1 VTTETATVALLHLGS
16 ASPEVRAEVGPV
28 LLHALGLGGRR
39 LPELSLED
47 FQLMAALGLIPN
59 PPEEG

>member
-1 VTTETATVALLHLGS
+1 MTTETATVALLHLGS

-39 LPELSLED
+39 LPEPSLED
-47 FQLMAALGLIPN
+47 IELMAALGLN
-59 PPEEG
+59 DNVPEEG